1 MYESLGAYDLALD
14 TASGALAIFAFGLL
28 AAELLWLFG
37 LKRLNRGRILEMLAS
52 YSTLVPY
59 VLVELATAGFW
70 LAVYAGLAALVPWEI
85 PTTWWSALAA
95 VLLADLVYYWE
106 HRLEH
111 RVRVLWA
118 VYHSVHHSSP
128 DFNQAT
134 AYRVS
139 FADHFVPPLFYLPLV
154 AIGFHPF
161 LVLSALIFILAYQTW
176 LHTEMI
182 GRLGWLD
189 RIFNTPSNH
198 RVHHGADPKY
208 RDRNLGAFLIVWDRL
223 FGTYQAEEE
232 TPVYGLATPLASVN
246 PLKVH
251 FHEAVGLCR
260 DLARARNLR
269 RLGAVLFGR
278 PL

>member
-1 MYESLGAYDLALD
+1 MYESLGVHGLALD
-14 TASGALAIFAFGLL
+14 TASWALTLFAFGLL
-28 AAELLWLFG
+28 AAELLWLWG
-37 LKRLNRGRILEMLAS
+37 LKRLNWRRIKEMLAS
-52 YSTLVPY
+52 YCTLVPY
-59 VLVELATAGFW
+59 VLTELLTAGFW
-70 LAVYAGLAALVPWEI
+70 LAVYVGLAALVPWEI

-128 DFNQAT
+128 DFNQST
-134 AYRVS
+134 AYRIS
-139 FADHFVPPLFYLPLV
+139 FADHVVPPLFYLPLV
-154 AIGFHPF
+154 ALGFHPF
-161 LVLSALIFILAYQTW
+161 LVLSGLIFILAYQTW

-208 RDRNLGAFLIVWDRL
+208 QDRNFGAFLIVWDRL
-223 FGTYQAEEE
+223 FGSYQAEEE
-232 TPVYGLATPLASVN
+232 TPVYGLATPLGSVN

-251 FHEAVGLCR
+251 FHEALALVR
-260 DLARARNLR
+260 DLAGASSLK
-269 RLGAVLFGR
+269 RLGAILLSR

>member
-1 MYESLGAYDLALD
+1 MYESLGVYDLALE
-14 TASGALAIFAFGLL
+14 TASGLLSLFAFGLL
-28 AAELLWLFG
+28 AVELIWLWRG
-37 LKRLNRGRILEMLAS
+37 RRLNRGRILEMLAS

-59 VLVELATAGFW
+59 VLVELLTAGFW
-70 LAVYAGLAALVPWEI
+70 LAVYFGLAEIVPWQV
-85 PTTWWSALAA
+85 PVTWWSALAA
-95 VLLADLVYYWE
+95 VLLVDLVYYWE

-128 DFNQAT
+128 DFNQST
-134 AYRVS
+134 AYRIS

-154 AIGFHPF
+154 ALGFHPF
-161 LVLSALIFILAYQTW
+161 LVLSGLIFILAYQTW

-198 RVHHGADPKY
+198 RVHHGAELKY
-208 RDRNLGAFLIVWDRL
+208 QDRNFGAFLIVWDRL
-223 FGTYQAEEE
+223 FGTYRAEAE
-232 TPVYGLATPLASVN
+232 TPVYGLATPLGSVN

-251 FHEAVGLCR
+251 FHEAVGLLR
-260 DLARARNLR
+260 DLKRARSWAQFCATLVR
-269 RLGAVLFGR
+269 QSD
-278 PL
+278 